1 MEKLGLRNVVINE
14 QSWKLL
20 CKFLL
25 QNKTLI
31 KLDISQTKART
42 DLNDSNYRDQ
52 MDWELFCEVLRN
64 KEGRPLEELL
74 LNGLRF
80 DKMSFSHF
88 KNILLT
94 FAQMNPKN
102 PIRLGMAN
110 VEFSTECFDFLFN
123 WMSEY
128 NVQGVDLAYN
138 NLESLAKRMIKK
150 LARLPYKHLEYF
162 TLNSTNITSV
172 DDMSY
177 ILKYLSRLPSIKFL
191 DLSNLPQLFPG
202 ILTSGYKYFPQFP
215 QLKRIHFD
223 FDDLSIKETTMLVSI
238 LAKCETLSHVSLIGQ
253 SPMPDASKISDST
266 DEPDKS
272 KDEKKEQIVF

>member
-31 KLDISQTKART
+31 KLDISQTKAS

-110 VEFSTECFDFLFN
+110 
-123 WMSEY
+123 M
-128 NVQGVDLAYN
+128 A
-138 NLESLAKRMIKK
+138 I
-150 LARLPYKHLEYF
+150 
-162 TLNSTNITSV
+162 LN
-172 DDMSY
+172 
-177 ILKYLSRLPSIKFL
+177 R
-191 DLSNLPQLFPG
+191 
-202 ILTSGYKYFPQFP
+202 
-215 QLKRIHFD
+215 
-223 FDDLSIKETTMLVSI
+223 
-238 LAKCETLSHVSLIGQ
+238 
-253 SPMPDASKISDST
+253 
-266 DEPDKS
+266 
-272 KDEKKEQIVF
+272 VF

>member
-1 MEKLGLRNVVINE
+1 MFKIVICSLVTSPVVEKLGLRNVVINE

-64 KEGRPLEELL
+64 REGRPLEELL

-162 TLNSTNITSV
+162 TLT
-172 DDMSY
+172 
-177 ILKYLSRLPSIKFL
+177 
-191 DLSNLPQLFPG
+191 
-202 ILTSGYKYFPQFP
+202 
-215 QLKRIHFD
+215 
-223 FDDLSIKETTMLVSI
+223 
-238 LAKCETLSHVSLIGQ
+238 ALI
-253 SPMPDASKISDST
+253 SPLLMICPT
-266 DEPDKS
+266 Y
-272 KDEKKEQIVF
+272 